1 MFAENSKILI
11 TLLASLSWSFFF
23 FFPHLL
29 FPFHLEMAND
39 VRLGLRSMVRIY
51 DKHTDDRFLVGN
63 ACTDES
69 LLVSSSSLPPLELPV
84 VLPSVLLEMPVLT
97 VEVSLVASSPFS
109 RVPLQRHWH
118 AHQPALI
125 LYCILLLVL
134 RNVSLHSLIVLFIF
148 NVMKTVPCAPLTHSL
163 CRWVTS
169 WWTKVGK
176 DFKAW
181 ISQHDVPF
189 HIE

>member
-1 MFAENSKILI
+1 
-11 TLLASLSWSFFF
+11 
-23 FFPHLL
+23 
-29 FPFHLEMAND
+29 MAND

-51 DKHTDDRFLVGN
+51 NKHTDDRFLVGN

-169 WWTKVGK
+169 W
-176 DFKAW
+176 
-181 ISQHDVPF
+181 
-189 HIE
+189 